1 MNNTFSLYPPCMP
14 YDTGYYSADEHN
26 IYYEQCGNPDGKPA
40 LFLHGGPGGGGD
52 VNVRRFF
59 DPKIYRI
66 IIFDQRGCGRSK
78 PNGLLTNNTTWD
90 LVSDIELLRLKLNID
105 KWLVFG
111 GSWGS
116 TLALAYAQTH
126 PSSVSEMI
134 LRGIFLLRKKELQW
148 FYQEGASNIFPEA
161 WQNFIQ
167 IIDTSKRHNLM
178 HAYHQIF
185 KGDDKELKLKA
196 AIAWSQWEAA
206 TSSLSYESSRVDEF
220 SNPHFALAFALI
232 ENHYF
237 INHGFFDNENQL
249 IDGIQKIRNI
259 PTVIVQGRY
268 DMVCPIETAWE
279 VSKNWPE
286 ASLIIAPFSGHTAFE
301 KEITHELIKATN
313 EFSKS

>member
-1 MNNTFSLYPPCMP
+1 
-14 YDTGYYSADEHN
+14 
-26 IYYEQCGNPDGKPA
+26 
-40 LFLHGGPGGGGD
+40 
-52 VNVRRFF
+52 
-59 DPKIYRI
+59 
-66 IIFDQRGCGRSK
+66 
-78 PNGLLTNNTTWD
+78 
-90 LVSDIELLRLKLNID
+90 
-105 KWLVFG
+105 
-111 GSWGS
+111 
-116 TLALAYAQTH
+116 
-126 PSSVSEMI
+126 
-134 LRGIFLLRKKELQW
+134 
-148 FYQEGASNIFPEA
+148 
-161 WQNFIQ
+161 
-167 IIDTSKRHNLM
+167 M

-237 INHGFFDNENQL
+237 INQGFFDNENQL